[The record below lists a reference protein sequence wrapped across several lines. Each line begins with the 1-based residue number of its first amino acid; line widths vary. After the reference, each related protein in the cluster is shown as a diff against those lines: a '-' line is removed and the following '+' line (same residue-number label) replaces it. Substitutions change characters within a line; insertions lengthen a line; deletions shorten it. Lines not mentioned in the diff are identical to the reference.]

1 VSILLLR
8 FVERNAESG
17 EMVHASAIKLFILI
31 KKYLLGLNNVMAS
44 YDIKPPPETN
54 AGSQYFN
61 INQCKSFKITL
72 AASKALTRFT
82 DGGQLPDGT
91 GGQTGVAGF
100 PCGEVIVVNKSDKQI
115 EVFSE
120 DNAGAGYAFQM
131 DNNDSFT
138 FRGQTSTGGVSA
150 KNITDNDAVD
160 IYIRAQFFSDN
171 PAR

>member
-1 VSILLLR
+1 
-8 FVERNAESG
+8 
-17 EMVHASAIKLFILI
+17 
-31 KKYLLGLNNVMAS
+31 MAS
-44 YDIKPPPETN
+44 YDHKSPPESN
-54 AGSQYFN
+54 AGSKYFN

-82 DGGQLPDGT
+82 DGGQVVGA
-91 GGQTGVAGF
+91 TGVAGF

-115 EVFSE
+115 EVFDG
-120 DNAGAGYAFQM
+120 DNAGAANAFQM

-138 FRGQTSTGGVSA
+138 FRGQTSTAGLSA
-150 KNITDNDAVD
+150 KNITDDDAVT